1 MIHEFFSISIISF
14 SNLELLRSPKNCR
27 PQLCG
32 VWVATTGNPS
42 SFEVLNDSIR
52 KYDNL
57 RWKYCDAYIDIM
69 GLCRRKDVLTTFLGW
84 ADAASRD
91 LPAFYDVSAAL
102 GGTAP
107 NTLHNKENI
116 LNGSGFLW
124 SIKRR
129 ANRTIAEILIQELQE
144 LKGDQNDAV
153 TKRIDILKDAYSC
166 FLRLKAPVND
176 RSWKSQK
183 IEDGVVTEV
192 EALCKAFQD
201 LEGDPNSIQRQDEL
215 PSAGTYS
222 NYSAKMNLLR
232 CAIAKCEELFPALAP
247 TKKRAKRQ
255 SSKSTTASNAE
266 HRIGENKG
274 HDTPSAAN
282 ESDIGQSPKKKS
294 SSSGNNKQQ
303 KKDSSSTGKK
313 NKDKTPTK
321 KSSKAKVKKTS
332 KSPKGDSNADEFHTV
347 DVPVGLKEGD
357 AFEITIHINGKNQSF
372 KIKVPAGQPKKLRFK
387 VPSKLKKK
395 AKKSTPKE
403 NK

>member
-1 MIHEFFSISIISF
+1 
-14 SNLELLRSPKNCR
+14 
-27 PQLCG
+27 
-32 VWVATTGNPS
+32 
-42 SFEVLNDSIR
+42 
-52 KYDNL
+52 
-57 RWKYCDAYIDIM
+57 M

-107 NTLHNKENI
+107 NMLHNKENI
-116 LNGSGFLW
+116 LHGSGFLW

-129 ANRTIAEILIQELQE
+129 ANRTIAAILIQELQE
-144 LKGDQNDAV
+144 LEGDQNDAV
-153 TKRIDILKDAYSC
+153 TKRIDIFKDAYSC

-183 IEDGVVTEV
+183 IEDGAVTEV

-201 LEGDPNSIQRQDEL
+201 LEGDPNSIQGQDDL
-215 PSAGTYS
+215 PSEGTYS

-274 HDTPSAAN
+274 QDTPSAAN
-282 ESDIGQSPKKKS
+282 ESDIGQSPKKQS
-294 SSSGNNKQQ
+294 PSLGNNKHK

-332 KSPKGDSNADEFHTV
+332 KSPSAMGDSNADEFRTV
-347 DVPVGLKEGD
+347 DVPNGLKEGD
-357 AFEITIHINGKNQSF
+357 AFEITMNIGSF

-395 AKKSTPKE
+395 AKKSTPKANE
-403 NK
+403 GETKSSASTT